1 MYTYSPFLPDEQ
13 KKSFILDKHAKLFF
27 SSSYILD
34 YLDNLQLCLFEN
46 LVSRTKQEE
55 KKNEKK
61 KMCLPKCSMFFS
73 EKKIIINLTYF
84 SSIFFVQVSSVAPVT
99 YALNADAHYQARPTY
114 SASSNPPMSR
124 PQQPVMRVSYTY
136 GQPTT
141 TSYSYGAVASGTSA
155 NMYAMNPTSSSVA
168 QNNR

>member
-1 MYTYSPFLPDEQ
+1 MFT
-13 KKSFILDKHAKLFF
+13 KNAACF
-27 SSSYILD
+27 S
-34 YLDNLQLCLFEN
+34 Q
-46 LVSRTKQEE
+46 Q
-55 KKNEKK
+55 
-61 KMCLPKCSMFFS
+61 
-73 EKKIIINLTYF
+73 KKIITSTYF
-84 SSIFFVQVSSVAPVT
+84 SSIFQVSSVAPVT

>member
-1 MYTYSPFLPDEQ
+1 M
-13 KKSFILDKHAKLFF
+13 K
-27 SSSYILD
+27 
-34 YLDNLQLCLFEN
+34 
-46 LVSRTKQEE
+46 E
-55 KKNEKK
+55 KI
-61 KMCLPKCSMFFS
+61 CLPKCSIFFS

-84 SSIFFVQVSSVAPVT
+84 SSIFFFQVSSVAPVT